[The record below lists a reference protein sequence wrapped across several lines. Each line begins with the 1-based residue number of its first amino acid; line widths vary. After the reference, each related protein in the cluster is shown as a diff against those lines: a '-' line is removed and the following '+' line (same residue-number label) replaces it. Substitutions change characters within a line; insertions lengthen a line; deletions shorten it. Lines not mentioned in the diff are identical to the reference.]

1 MEKVG
6 TFLLSL
12 VEARSTETPE
22 RFRDVLMV
30 VFAFI
35 FGWRDST
42 VCTLLREHVW
52 LQDDWICFHEDFCKG
67 F

>member
-1 MEKVG
+1 MEQVG
-6 TFLLSL
+6 TLLLSM
-12 VEARSTETPE
+12 VEAKSKETPE

-42 VCTLLREHVW
+42 VCTILREHVW
-52 LQDDWICFHEDFCKG
+52 L
-67 F
+67 